1 MMKKLGVIFLLFFLS
16 AELYSQVIT
25 GTIKDNKGDPVNN
38 ASVSMIDT
46 ASKRII
52 AYTFST
58 SNGKYSININQAN
71 ADWSKLAVKVQ
82 IIGFKKEIIPLQ
94 SGRLVY
100 DFSLTEET
108 IQLPQVL
115 IKEQRPTLILKGD
128 TTSYKVSDFSNPQ
141 DRVIGDVLRRLP
153 GIDVDATGRISYNG
167 QPINSFNI
175 DDDDFLGGKYNIGT
189 NSIPNM
195 IVDMVQ
201 IIEHYEPVKV
211 LRKNSTSTAI
221 ALNITLKDNA
231 KKKPIDQVM
240 LSGGLPELYNGSLTN
255 MLFKKPF
262 NAINQ
267 YKLNNVGDDLNN
279 DLISHIPVSSD
290 NAVIPS
296 LVSASNVS
304 YPSFSKSRY
313 LFNNIGLLNTNNS
326 YKLKNDF
333 QLKMKLSYLYDKQ
346 DQNYNSTTTLFLPA
360 DTINYDE
367 SLSNLIKPRKLSAEF
382 TLTANKDSY
391 YFNNVLTFEHN
402 TDLNN
407 ASLLTNSRIL
417 NQHLS
422 NTFTNFYNQFT
433 VTIPVKGKK
442 PMTVFSYISD
452 YKFPQKLTISPAIY
466 PAGFNLPQTLSEL
479 TQQVSTPTFYTN
491 NYLNFTIPTKITQSY
506 KLGASWQ
513 SQKLSSQLTGQ
524 PVNSTQNIP
533 ADSAQNNLIWNRYK
547 FYAETNFSYKAK
559 KLTISFAAPFSFQQ
573 TNFSNS
579 FFKEDEKLSKF
590 YLNPALSMQMQT
602 GKENNINLN
611 YRFAN
616 EPGNIDNAY
625 SGYILTG
632 YRSLRANNTSYES
645 DRQSVTL
652 GYTFRRSVKLFF
664 FNLNASYSSHHSNT
678 IPFSEIDDNFS
689 INNTILSSAN
699 QRNNFTISSGTSKY
713 LFDLHT
719 TLSGNYSWQYSRS
732 NQYFNQVPFP
742 YDNYSQMMS
751 MSLDSKINKKL
762 FLKYSGTYSHS
773 ASQPAHSSVAKQ
785 TSNRLSQQADM
796 TWLPV
801 TVVYFKVS
809 MEHLYNPNKNVTKVN
824 SYFADATL
832 QYKIN
837 KYKMDVEF
845 SLLNIA
851 NTKVYNITTLSA
863 NSLSVTSYP
872 LRGRIALM
880 KATFNL

>member
-1 MMKKLGVIFLLFFLS
+1 MKKLGIVFLLFFS
-16 AELYSQVIT
+16 NTELYSQGIT
-25 GTIKDNKGDPVNN
+25 GTIKDNKSAPVN
-38 ASVSMIDT
+38 ATSVSVIDT
-46 ASKRII
+46 VSKKII

-58 SNGKYSININQAN
+58 SEGKYNISINKIN
-71 ADWSKLAVKVQ
+71 ADWTNLGVQ
-82 IIGFKKEIIPLQ
+82 VQVIGFKKQIVALQ
-94 SGRLVY
+94 SSRLVY
-100 DFSLTEET
+100 DFILTAES
-108 IQLPQVL
+108 IQLPQVVIKTPPPAL
-115 IKEQRPTLILKGD
+115 IVKGD
-128 TTSYKVSDFSNPQ
+128 TTSYTISDFSNPQ
-141 DRVIGDVLRRLP
+141 DRVIGDVLKRLP
-153 GIDVDATGRISYNG
+153 GIDVDGTGRISYNG

-422 NTFTNFYNQFT
+422 KTFTNFSNQFT
-433 VTIPVKGKK
+433 VTIPVKDKK
-442 PMTVFSYISD
+442 PMTIFSYISN
-452 YKFPQKLTISPAIY
+452 YKFPQRLTISPAIY
-466 PAGFNLPQTLSEL
+466 PAGFNLPQTLSDL

-491 NYLNFTIPTKITQSY
+491 NYLNFTIPAKITQSY
-506 KLGASWQ
+506 KLGVSWQ
-513 SQKLSSQLTGQ
+513 SQKLSSELTGQ
-524 PVNSTQNIP
+524 PVNSTQTIP
-533 ADSAQNNLIWNRYK
+533 ADSAQNNLIWDRYK

-559 KLTISFAAPFSFQQ
+559 KLIISFTVPLSFQQ

-579 FFKEDEKLSKF
+579 FFKENEKLSKF
-590 YLNPALSMQMQT
+590 YFNPALSMQIQSR
-602 GKENNINLN
+602 KENMLNLSF
-611 YRFAN
+611 RLTN
-616 EPGNIDNAY
+616 EPGNINNVY

-632 YRSLRANNTSYES
+632 YRSLQANNTSYES
-645 DRQSVTL
+645 YRQSVNL

-664 FNLNASYSSHHSNT
+664 FNLNASYSSQHSNT

-689 INNTILSSAN
+689 INTTILSSAN
-699 QRNNFTISSGTSKY
+699 KRNSFTVSSGISKY
-713 LFDLHT
+713 LFELHT
-719 TLSGNYSWQYSRS
+719 TISGNYSWQYSRS
-732 NQYFNQVPFP
+732 NQFFNQLPLP
-742 YDNYSQMMS
+742 YDSYSQTMS
-751 MSLDSKINKKL
+751 ANFDSKINKQI

-773 ASQPAHSSVAKQ
+773 TSEPAHSSATKQ
-785 TSNRLSQQADM
+785 TSNRLRQQADL

-801 TVVYFKVS
+801 KVVYFKVS
-809 MEHLYNPNKNVTKVN
+809 MEHLYNPNKNVSKVN
-824 SYFADATL
+824 SFFADATL

-851 NTKVYNITTLSA
+851 NTKVYNITSLSA

-872 LRGRIALM
+872 LRGRMALL
-880 KATFNL
+880 KAIFNL